1 MTKAEDKRQN
11 IQAAITVFEDWIE
24 KNAGSS
30 SKKSTDSTKEDKEK
44 PDTVPGLGFKDKDA
58 ALKTLK
64 YDKSE
69 NNFILK
75 LNLFNLYEFLGF
87 LKGAI
92 QIIKN

>member
-11 IQAAITVFEDWIE
+11 IQAAISVFEDWIE

-30 SKKSTDSTKEDKEK
+30 SKKSTDSTKGDKEK

-64 YDKSE
+64 YGKSK
-69 NNFILK
+69 NNFI
-75 LNLFNLYEFLGF
+75 
-87 LKGAI
+87 
-92 QIIKN
+92 

>member
-11 IQAAITVFEDWIE
+11 IQAAISVFEDWIE

-30 SKKSTDSTKEDKEK
+30 SKKSTDSTKGDKEK

-64 YDKSE
+64 YVKSE
-69 NNFILK
+69 NNFIFK
-75 LNLFNLYEFLGF
+75 
-87 LKGAI
+87 
-92 QIIKN
+92 IKIECIY